1 MKERRLLTSVSEVRN
16 AINALALYK
25 SFRDV
30 KALNDLTLTVRSG
43 EVFGLLG
50 PNGAGKTTFI
60 RILLGLTKPDS
71 GDVDVF
77 GFDPTKD
84 SLEVRSRLGFVLQE
98 RSVDYYLTGRE
109 NLRLQAGLYSL
120 SSQLRTKRID
130 DLLMWAGLSEAA
142 DRLVLKY
149 SGGMRRRLE
158 FAMAM
163 VTTRLLLILDEPTLG
178 LDVSA
183 RREIWKMIRRIREEG
198 ITILLATHYLEEAN
212 ALCDRVA
219 IVNNGRVVVE
229 GEPEDL
235 KKKTVAELHRV
246 VVRFKSIPPQDE
258 LLSLTK
264 LPFSVH
270 WNDLLIRGPPSD
282 LWRLVAAVQ
291 AQYGDQVL
299 EISYTQPTLDD
310 VFMKY
315 TDGTQRTKELQT

>member
-1 MKERRLLTSVSEVRN
+1 VSEIRN
-16 AINALALYK
+16 AIKADALYK
-25 SFRDV
+25 RFRDV
-30 KALNDLTLTVRSG
+30 KALNGLTLTVHAG

-60 RILLGLTKPDS
+60 RVLLGLTKLDS
-71 GDVDVF
+71 GDVNVF

-84 SLEVRSRLGFVLQE
+84 AIEVRSRLGFVLQE

-109 NLRLQAGLYSL
+109 NLTLQAGLYSL
-120 SSQLRTKRID
+120 PSELRAKRID
-130 DLLMWAGLSEAA
+130 DLLTWAGLSEAA
-142 DRLVLKY
+142 DRLVLRY

-163 VTTRLLLILDEPTLG
+163 VTPRLLLILDEPTLG

-183 RREIWKMIRRIREEG
+183 RRDIWKMIRRIRGEG

-219 IVNNGRVVVE
+219 IVNRGSVVVE

-235 KKKTVAELHRV
+235 KRRTVAELHRLV
-246 VVRFKSIPPQDE
+246 IRFKSIPAKDE
-258 LLSLTK
+258 LSSLTN
-264 LPFSVH
+264 LAFSTRLDDVVF
-270 WNDLLIRGPPSD
+270 RGAPSD
-282 LWRLVAAVQ
+282 LWKLVANVQ
-291 AQYGDQVL
+291 DRYPERIL
-299 EISYTQPTLDD
+299 EISYLQPTLED

-315 TDGTQRTKELQT
+315 TDGTQQTKELKI

>member
-1 MKERRLLTSVSEVRN
+1 MTSMGEFRD
-16 AINALALYK
+16 AIKADVLCK

-30 KALNDLTLTVRSG
+30 KALNNLTLTVHRG

-71 GDVDVF
+71 GEMNVF
-77 GFDPTKD
+77 GFDSTKNP
-84 SLEVRSRLGFVLQE
+84 LEVRSRLGFVLQE

-120 SSQLRTKRID
+120 PSELKVKRID
-130 DLLMWAGLSEAA
+130 DLLTWAGLSEAA
-142 DRLVLKY
+142 DRLVLRY

-183 RREIWKMIRRIREEG
+183 RREIWKMIRRISGEG

-219 IVNNGRVVVE
+219 IVNHGTVVVE

-235 KKKTVAELHRV
+235 KKRTVAELHRL
-246 VVRFKSIPPQDE
+246 VVRFKSIPSKDE

-282 LWRLVAAVQ
+282 LWRIVAAVQ

-299 EISYTQPTLDD
+299 EISYTQPTLED

-315 TDGTQRTKELQT
+315 TDGPHRTKGLES

>member
-1 MKERRLLTSVSEVRN
+1 MTQRIDPQN
-16 AINALALYK
+16 AIYADSLCK
-25 SFRDV
+25 RFRDV
-30 KALNDLTLTVRSG
+30 HALNGLCLTVPGG

-60 RILLGLTKPDS
+60 RVLLGLTKPDS
-71 GDVDVF
+71 GDVKVF
-77 GFDPTKD
+77 GFDPTKN

-109 NLRLQAGLYSL
+109 NLKLQAGLYSL
-120 SSQLRTKRID
+120 PPELTAKRVD
-130 DLLMWAGLSEAA
+130 DLLAWAGLSEAA
-142 DRLVLKY
+142 DRPVLKY

-183 RREIWKMIRRIREEG
+183 RREIWKMIRRIREG
-198 ITILLATHYLEEAN
+198 GVTILLATHYLEEAN

-219 IVNNGRVVVE
+219 IVNNGRMVVE
-229 GEPEDL
+229 GEPEEL
-235 KKKTVAELHRV
+235 KKRTVAELHRL
-246 VVRFKSIPPQDE
+246 VVRFKSIPPEDE

-264 LPFSVH
+264 LPFTVH
-270 WNDLLIRGPPSD
+270 WNDVLIRGPPSD
-282 LWRLVAAVQ
+282 LWRIVATVQ
-291 AQYGDQVL
+291 AHYGDQIL
-299 EISYTQPTLDD
+299 EISYTQPTLED

-315 TDGTQRTKELQT
+315 TDNTQRTKELET

>member
-1 MKERRLLTSVSEVRN
+1 MIPVGQVET
-16 AINALALYK
+16 AIDALALYK
-25 SFRDV
+25 RFRDV
-30 KALNDLTLTVRSG
+30 KALNGLSLTVRSG

-71 GDVDVF
+71 GEVSVF
-77 GFDPTKD
+77 GFDSTKNPI
-84 SLEVRSRLGFVLQE
+84 EVRSRLGFVLQE

-109 NLRLQAGLYSL
+109 NLKLQAGLYSL
-120 SSQLRTKRID
+120 PANLRAKRID
-130 DLLMWAGLSEAA
+130 DLLTWAGLSEAA
-142 DRLVLKY
+142 DRLVLRY

-183 RREIWKMIRRIREEG
+183 RREIWKLIRRISEDG

-235 KKKTVAELHRV
+235 KQRAVAELHRLI
-246 VVRFKSIPPQDE
+246 VRFKTIPSEDE
-258 LLSLTK
+258 LMSLTK
-264 LPFSVH
+264 LPFTVR
-270 WNDLLIRGPPSD
+270 WNDAVFRGPSSD

-291 AQYGDQVL
+291 AQYGDRVL

-310 VFMKY
+310 VFIKY
-315 TDGTQRTKELQT
+315 TNGTQSTKEVQI